1 MNEVVKYNNNFN
13 NISLRNFNANEL
25 DILMAICSRM
35 KEKGEEEITFHFDK
49 LKKLVNYSDNT
60 SATFIKDIE
69 STYDKLISIKLK
81 VGDERR
87 FIKFVLFTRYSVNVD
102 EKTVEIAVN
111 KEFAWVLNEL
121 NVTFTAFELKEFI
134 SLKSSYAKEFYRR
147 MKQFKSTGIWRV
159 SIEDFRKLLDVSE
172 KYKIGEIDKWVLKPI
187 QKELGDKFKL
197 KVKKIYSKKSR
208 GRPSVSGFIFTFL
221 KEDLE
226 QRKER
231 SIKNKKI
238 DKDSFISYFLHR
250 KVRMYD
256 RMTEMFNILAIES
269 MRIKED
275 ETVLIRVQNM
285 DDMYKQV
292 FEFESIRHFEN
303 WFSKYGI

>member
-1 MNEVVKYNNNFN
+1 MNNVVKYHNNFN
-13 NISLRNFNANEL
+13 GIGLRNFNSNEL
-25 DILMAICSRM
+25 NILMAICSRM

-49 LKKLVNYSDNT
+49 LKKLINYSDNT
-60 SATFIKDIE
+60 SATFVKDLE

-87 FIKFVLFTRYSVNVD
+87 FVKFVLFTRYSVD
-102 EKTVEIAVN
+102 MEEKTVEIAVN
-111 KEFAWVLNEL
+111 KEFSWVLNEL
-121 NVTFTAFELKEFI
+121 NVTFTAFELKEFL

-159 SIEDFRKLLDVSE
+159 SIEEFRKLLDISE

-187 QKELGDKFKL
+187 QKELGDRFNLKIKKL
-197 KVKKIYSKKSR
+197 YNKKSR

-256 RMTEMFNILAIES
+256 RMTEMFNVLAIES

-275 ETVLIRVQNM
+275 ETVLIRVQNVN
-285 DDMYKQV
+285 DMYKQV

>member
-1 MNEVVKYNNNFN
+1 MNNIVKYHNNFN
-13 NISLRNFNANEL
+13 GIGLRNFNSNEL
-25 DILMAICSRM
+25 NILMAICSRM

-49 LKKLVNYSDNT
+49 LKKLINYSDNT
-60 SATFIKDIE
+60 SATFVKDLE

-87 FIKFVLFTRYSVNVD
+87 FVKFVLFTRYSVD
-102 EKTVEIAVN
+102 MEEKTVEIAVN
-111 KEFAWVLNEL
+111 KEFSWVLNEL
-121 NVTFTAFELKEFI
+121 NVTFTAFELKEFL

-159 SIEDFRKLLDVSE
+159 SIEEFRKLLDISE

-187 QKELGDKFKL
+187 QKELGDRFNLKIKKL
-197 KVKKIYSKKSR
+197 YNKKSR

-256 RMTEMFNILAIES
+256 RMTEMFNVLAIES

-275 ETVLIRVQNM
+275 ETVLIRVQNV

>member
-1 MNEVVKYNNNFN
+1 
-13 NISLRNFNANEL
+13 
-25 DILMAICSRM
+25 MAICSRM
-35 KEKGEEEITFHFDK
+35 KEKEEEVITFHFDK
-49 LKKLVNYSDNT
+49 LKKLINYSDNT
-60 SATFIKDIE
+60 PATFVKDLE

-87 FIKFVLFTRYSVNVD
+87 FIKFVLFTRYSVD
-102 EKTVEIAVN
+102 IEEKIVEIAVN
-111 KEFAWVLNEL
+111 KEFAWVLNAL
-121 NVTFTAFELKEFI
+121 NVSFTAFELKEFL

-159 SIEDFRKLLDVSE
+159 SIEEFRKMLDISE

-187 QKELGDKFKL
+187 QKELGDRFNLKIKKL
-197 KVKKIYSKKSR
+197 YNKKSR

-221 KEDLE
+221 REDLE

-231 SIKNKKI
+231 SIENKKI

>member
-35 KEKGEEEITFHFDK
+35 KEKGEKEITFHFDK

-60 SATFIKDIE
+60 SATFIKDLE

-87 FIKFVLFTRYSVNVD
+87 FIKFVLFTRYSVDVD

-147 MKQFKSTGIWRV
+147 MKQFKSTGKWNI
-159 SIEDFRKLLDVSE
+159 SLEDFKRIMDVPVN
-172 KYKIGEIDKWVLKPI
+172 YRMCDIDLRILKQI
-187 QKELGDKFKL
+187 EKELTPLFKNF
-197 KVKKIYSKKSR
+197 KMKKIKK
-208 GRPSVSGFIFTFL
+208 P
-221 KEDLE
+221 
-226 QRKER
+226 
-231 SIKNKKI
+231 
-238 DKDSFISYFLHR
+238 FISII
-250 KVRMYD
+250 
-256 RMTEMFNILAIES
+256 TNI
-269 MRIKED
+269 
-275 ETVLIRVQNM
+275 
-285 DDMYKQV
+285 
-292 FEFESIRHFEN
+292 
-303 WFSKYGI
+303 

>member
-1 MNEVVKYNNNFN
+1 M
-13 NISLRNFNANEL
+13 
-25 DILMAICSRM
+25 
-35 KEKGEEEITFHFDK
+35 
-49 LKKLVNYSDNT
+49 
-60 SATFIKDIE
+60 
-69 STYDKLISIKLK
+69 
-81 VGDERR
+81 
-87 FIKFVLFTRYSVNVD
+87 D

-147 MKQFKSTGIWRV
+147 MKQFKSTGKWNI
-159 SIEDFRKLLDVSE
+159 SLEDFKRITDVPVN
-172 KYKIGEIDKWVLKPI
+172 YRMCDIDIWVLKPI
-187 QKELGDKFKL
+187 QKELGDRFNLKIKKL
-197 KVKKIYSKKSR
+197 YNKKSR

-221 KEDLE
+221 KENLE
-226 QRKER
+226 QRKKR

-256 RMTEMFNILAIES
+256 RMTEMFNVLAIES

-275 ETVLIRVQNM
+275 ETVLIRVQNV

>member
-1 MNEVVKYNNNFN
+1 MRIHYSSYRVACMLLVF
-13 NISLRNFNANEL
+13 L
-25 DILMAICSRM
+25 ICSRM
-35 KEKGEEEITFHFDK
+35 KEKGEKEITFHFDK

-60 SATFIKDIE
+60 SATFIKDLE

-87 FIKFVLFTRYSVNVD
+87 FIKFVLFTRYSVDVD

-147 MKQFKSTGIWRV
+147 MKQFKSTGKWNI
-159 SIEDFRKLLDVSE
+159 SLEDFKRIMDVPVN
-172 KYKIGEIDKWVLKPI
+172 YRMCDIDVWVLKPI
-187 QKELGDKFKL
+187 QKELGDRFNLKIKKL
-197 KVKKIYSKKSR
+197 YNKKSR

-256 RMTEMFNILAIES
+256 RMTEMFNVLAIES

-275 ETVLIRVQNM
+275 ETVLIRVQNV

>member
-1 MNEVVKYNNNFN
+1 MNNVVKYHNNFN
-13 NISLRNFNANEL
+13 GIGLRNFNSNEL
-25 DILMAICSRM
+25 NILMAICSRM

-49 LKKLVNYSDNT
+49 LKKLINYSDNT
-60 SATFIKDIE
+60 SATFVKDLE

-87 FIKFVLFTRYSVNVD
+87 FVKFVLFTRYSVD
-102 EKTVEIAVN
+102 MEEKTVEIAVN
-111 KEFAWVLNEL
+111 KEFSWVLNEL
-121 NVTFTAFELKEFI
+121 NVTFTAFELKEFL

-159 SIEDFRKLLDVSE
+159 SIEEFRKLLDISE

-187 QKELGDKFKL
+187 QKELGDRFNLKIKKL
-197 KVKKIYSKKSR
+197 YNQKSR
-208 GRPSVSGFIFTFL
+208 GRQSVSGFIFTFL

-231 SIKNKKI
+231 SIENKKI

-256 RMTEMFNILAIES
+256 RMTKMFNILAIES

>member
-1 MNEVVKYNNNFN
+1 
-13 NISLRNFNANEL
+13 
-25 DILMAICSRM
+25 MAICSRM
-35 KEKGEEEITFHFDK
+35 KEKEEEVITFHFDK
-49 LKKLVNYSDNT
+49 LKKLINYSDNT
-60 SATFIKDIE
+60 PATFVKDLE

-87 FIKFVLFTRYSVNVD
+87 FIKFVLFTRYSVD
-102 EKTVEIAVN
+102 IEKKIVEIAVN
-111 KEFAWVLNEL
+111 KEFAWVLNAL
-121 NVTFTAFELKEFI
+121 NVSFTAFELKEFL

-159 SIEDFRKLLDVSE
+159 SIEEFRKMLDISE

-187 QKELGDKFKL
+187 QKELGDRFNLKIKKL
-197 KVKKIYSKKSR
+197 YNKKSR

-221 KEDLE
+221 REDLE

-231 SIKNKKI
+231 SIENKKI

-275 ETVLIRVQNM
+275 ETVLIRVQNI

-292 FEFESIRHFEN
+292 FEFKSIRHFEN

>member
-1 MNEVVKYNNNFN
+1 
-13 NISLRNFNANEL
+13 
-25 DILMAICSRM
+25 MAICSRM

-49 LKKLVNYSDNT
+49 LKKLINYSDNT
-60 SATFIKDIE
+60 PATFVKDLE

-87 FIKFVLFTRYSVNVD
+87 FIKFVLFTRYSVD
-102 EKTVEIAVN
+102 IEEKIVEIAVN
-111 KEFAWVLNEL
+111 KEFAWVLNAL
-121 NVTFTAFELKEFI
+121 NVSFTAFELKEFL

-159 SIEDFRKLLDVSE
+159 SIEEFRKMLDISE

-187 QKELGDKFKL
+187 QKELGDRFNLKIKKL
-197 KVKKIYSKKSR
+197 YNKKSR

-221 KEDLE
+221 REDLE

-231 SIKNKKI
+231 SIENKKI

-256 RMTEMFNILAIES
+256 RMTKMFNILAIES

>member
-35 KEKGEEEITFHFDK
+35 KEKGEKEITFHFD
-49 LKKLVNYSDNT
+49 
-60 SATFIKDIE
+60 
-69 STYDKLISIKLK
+69 KLK

-87 FIKFVLFTRYSVNVD
+87 FIKFVLFTRYSVDVD

-147 MKQFKSTGIWRV
+147 MKQFKSTGKWNI
-159 SIEDFRKLLDVSE
+159 SLEDFKRIMDVPVN
-172 KYKIGEIDKWVLKPI
+172 YRMCDIDVWILKPI

-208 GRPSVSGFIFTFL
+208 GRPSVSGFEFTFS
-221 KEDLE
+221 KEKYQPE
-226 QRKER
+226 EISKTKNRKE
-231 SIKNKKI
+231 IKTPA
-238 DKDSFISYFLHR
+238 DFFIHR
-250 KVRMYD
+250 KVRMMD
-256 RMTEMFNILAIES
+256 GVTGMFNTLTIKSINEQKNGMVVVKIQNVDDFYEQDFAFNS
-269 MRIKED
+269 ME
-275 ETVLIRVQNM
+275 
-285 DDMYKQV
+285 
-292 FEFESIRHFEN
+292 HFEN
-303 WFSKYGI
+303 

>member
-35 KEKGEEEITFHFDK
+35 KEKEEEVITFHFDK
-49 LKKLVNYSDNT
+49 LKKLINYSDNT
-60 SATFIKDIE
+60 PATFVKDLE

-87 FIKFVLFTRYSVNVD
+87 FIKFVLFTRYSVD
-102 EKTVEIAVN
+102 IEEKIVEIAVN
-111 KEFAWVLNEL
+111 KEFAWVLNAL
-121 NVTFTAFELKEFI
+121 NVSFTAFELKEFL

-159 SIEDFRKLLDVSE
+159 SIEEFRKMLDISE

-187 QKELGDKFKL
+187 QKELGDRFNLKIKKL
-197 KVKKIYSKKSR
+197 YNKKSR

-221 KEDLE
+221 REDLE

-231 SIKNKKI
+231 SIENKKI

>member
-1 MNEVVKYNNNFN
+1 MNNVVKYHNNFN
-13 NISLRNFNANEL
+13 GIGLRNFNSNEL
-25 DILMAICSRM
+25 NILMAICSRM

-49 LKKLVNYSDNT
+49 LKKLINYSDNT
-60 SATFIKDIE
+60 SATFVKDLE

-87 FIKFVLFTRYSVNVD
+87 FVKFVLFTRYSVD
-102 EKTVEIAVN
+102 MEEKTVEIAVN
-111 KEFAWVLNEL
+111 KEFSWVLNEL
-121 NVTFTAFELKEFI
+121 NVTFTAFELKEFL

-159 SIEDFRKLLDVSE
+159 SIEEFRKLLDISE

-187 QKELGDKFKL
+187 QKELGDRFNLKIKKL
-197 KVKKIYSKKSR
+197 YNKKSR

-256 RMTEMFNILAIES
+256 RMTEMFNVLAIES

-275 ETVLIRVQNM
+275 ETVLIRVQNI

-292 FEFESIRHFEN
+292 FEFKSIRHFEN

>member
-1 MNEVVKYNNNFN
+1 
-13 NISLRNFNANEL
+13 
-25 DILMAICSRM
+25 MAICSRM
-35 KEKGEEEITFHFDK
+35 KEKEEEVITFHFDK
-49 LKKLVNYSDNT
+49 LKKLINYSDNT
-60 SATFIKDIE
+60 PATFVKDLE

-87 FIKFVLFTRYSVNVD
+87 FIKFVLFTRYSVD
-102 EKTVEIAVN
+102 IEEKIVEIAVN
-111 KEFAWVLNEL
+111 KEFAWVLNAL
-121 NVTFTAFELKEFI
+121 NVSFTAFELKEFL

-159 SIEDFRKLLDVSE
+159 SIEEFRKMLDISE

-187 QKELGDKFKL
+187 QKELGDRFNLKIKKL
-197 KVKKIYSKKSR
+197 YNKKSR

-221 KEDLE
+221 REDLE

-231 SIKNKKI
+231 SIENKKI

-256 RMTEMFNILAIES
+256 RMTKMFNILAIES

>member
-60 SATFIKDIE
+60 SATFIKDLE

-87 FIKFVLFTRYSVNVD
+87 FIKFVLFTRYSVDVD

-147 MKQFKSTGIWRV
+147 MKQFKSTGKWNI
-159 SIEDFRKLLDVSE
+159 SLEDFKR
-172 KYKIGEIDKWVLKPI
+172 IM
-187 QKELGDKFKL
+187 
-197 KVKKIYSKKSR
+197 
-208 GRPSVSGFIFTFL
+208 FL
-221 KEDLE
+221 
-226 QRKER
+226 
-231 SIKNKKI
+231 
-238 DKDSFISYFLHR
+238 
-250 KVRMYD
+250 
-256 RMTEMFNILAIES
+256 
-269 MRIKED
+269 
-275 ETVLIRVQNM
+275 
-285 DDMYKQV
+285 
-292 FEFESIRHFEN
+292 
-303 WFSKYGI
+303 